1 MKIKERPEYNAKAKP
16 VTLPESATVREA
28 ITIMSERK
36 FGAIFITCG
45 DNQLCGILTERDL
58 MIRLLHEK
66 KDPDTTKV
74 SEIMT
79 SELRV
84 AKEEDDVMDWL
95 RIMSNE
101 RFRHLPI
108 VDDDGRLINM
118 MSLGDFVSYTWPEM
132 VTQFKAKTKESFAAG
147 YQIFFIIAALLAYAM
162 IINLTS

>member
-16 VTLPESATVREA
+16 VTLPETAMVREA

-36 FGAIFITCG
+36 FGSIMITRE
-45 DNQLCGILTERDL
+45 DNTLAGIVTERDL

-66 KDPDTTKV
+66 KDPEKTAL

-79 SELRV
+79 KDLRV
-84 AKEEDDVMDWL
+84 ARGDDDVMDWL

-108 VDDDGRLINM
+108 VDEDDKLVNV

-132 VTQFKAKTKESFAAG
+132 MDQFKAKTKESFAAG
-147 YQIFFIIAALLAYAM
+147 YQIIFIVAALLAYAL

>member
-16 VTLPESATVREA
+16 VTLSETAMVREA
-28 ITIMSERK
+28 ITLMSERK
-36 FGAIFITCG
+36 FGSIIIARDDQTIA
-45 DNQLCGILTERDL
+45 GIVTERDL

-66 KDPDTTKV
+66 KDPDKTPL

-79 SELRV
+79 KDLRV
-84 AKEEDDVMDWL
+84 ARGDDDVMDWL

-108 VDDDGRLINM
+108 VDEDEKLINV

-132 VTQFKAKTKESFAAG
+132 MTQIKAKTKESFAAG
-147 YQIFFIIAALLAYAM
+147 YQIVLIIAALLIYAL
-162 IINLTS
+162 IVNLAG